1 MPPTL
6 DPITPIDQLATAALR
21 LWDLPHGVTATRI
34 NVSENITY
42 LIEAP
47 GHKSVLRIHREGY
60 HSHRAIGCEL
70 AWSQALR
77 AGHTVS
83 TPAVIPGK
91 NGAAIQRA
99 THPALSISRHMVMF
113 TFAEGHQP
121 DESTDL
127 VPAFTELGEIAAA
140 THLHSIQWPRP
151 EPFERL
157 HWNLDTVFGPAPTW
171 GNWRDAPN
179 VTPAVVTVLEQVQ
192 ATVSARLTAYGMTP
206 DRYGLIHADMRLANL
221 LIDGDTTHLI
231 DFDDCGFGWFLYDFA
246 AAISFIEDHP
256 QIPALKAAW
265 LAGYRRIRPLSA
277 ADEAQIDTFIMLRR
291 LALLAWIGTHI
302 DAPEPQALAP
312 DFARV
317 SAVLGTAY
325 LAAYT

>member
-1 MPPTL
+1 MTTTIL
-6 DPITPIDQLATAALR
+6 DHIDQLATAALS
-21 LWDLPHGVTATRI
+21 LWNLPQGATATRI

-42 LIEAP
+42 LVEAP
-47 GHKSVLRIHREGY
+47 GHKSVLRVHRDGY
-60 HSHRAIGCEL
+60 HSHRAIECEL

-77 AGHTVS
+77 AGRTVS

-91 NGAAIQRA
+91 NGADIQR
-99 THPALSISRHMVMF
+99 TSHPSLTEARHMVLF
-113 TFAEGHQP
+113 AFAEGHQP
-121 DESTDL
+121 SEDTNL
-127 VPAFTELGEIAAA
+127 VPAFTELGGIAAT
-140 THLHSIQWPRP
+140 THLHSIQWCRP

-157 HWNLDTVFGPAPTW
+157 HWNLDTVFGAAPTW

-179 VTPAVVTVLEQVQ
+179 VTPTIATVLERVE
-192 ATVSARLTAYGMTP
+192 ATVTTRLHAYGMTP

-221 LIDGDTTHLI
+221 LIDGKTTHLI

-256 QIPALKAAW
+256 QIPDLKAAW
-265 LAGYRRIRPLSA
+265 LTGYRRIRTLSV
-277 ADEAQIDTFIMLRR
+277 ADEAEIDTFIMLRR

-302 DAPEPQALAP
+302 EATEPQALAP

-317 SAVLGTAY
+317 SAELGTAY
-325 LAAYT
+325 LAAHT